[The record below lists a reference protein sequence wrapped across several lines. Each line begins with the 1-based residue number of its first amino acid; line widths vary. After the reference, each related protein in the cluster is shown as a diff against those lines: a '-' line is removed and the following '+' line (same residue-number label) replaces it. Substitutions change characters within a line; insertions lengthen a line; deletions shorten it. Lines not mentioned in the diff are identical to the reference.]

1 MENQERGW
9 NLDKSMEVRKILKI
23 KGMTQEQLADEINC
37 SRVYLN
43 EVLNLKRNDP
53 FIEMALERWLRE
65 NK

>member
-1 MENQERGW
+1 MENEERGW
-9 NLDKSMEVRKILKI
+9 NLDKSMEVRKLLKI

-43 EVLNLKRNDP
+43 EFLNLKRNDP
-53 FIEMALERWLRE
+53 FIEMALERWVHE